1 MKIKSSYILLIYC
14 HDHVN
19 IKTRAKIFTLDKGF
33 YIYIGSCGIN
43 CSRILRHIGLRRK
56 KRLFWHI
63 DYLLERCSLRK
74 LMIIP
79 DIDEILLTKLL
90 SEDKELFEEIPGFG
104 SSDDHV
110 NKTHLL
116 KIKNSKIAVHIIS
129 EVLLKGSFRNVDIS

>member
-1 MKIKSSYILLIYC
+1 M
-14 HDHVN
+14 
-19 IKTRAKIFTLDKGF
+19 GM
-33 YIYIGSCGIN
+33 
-43 CSRILRHIGLRRK
+43 RRK

-63 DYLLERCSLRK
+63 DYLLEKCTLNK
-74 LMIIP
+74 IMIIP
-79 DIDEILLTKLL
+79 DIDEIMLTKLL

-116 KIKNSKIAVHIIS
+116 KIKNFKIAVHIIS

>member
-19 IKTRAKIFTLDKGF
+19 IKTRAKIFALDKGF
-33 YIYIGSCGIN
+33 YIYVGSCGIN
-43 CSRILRHIGLRRK
+43 CSRILRHIGLREK

-63 DYLLERCSLRK
+63 DYLLERCSLKK

-79 DIDEILLTKLL
+79 DVDEILLTKLL

-116 KIKNSKIAVHIIS
+116 KIRDSYELIDIEERLLTK
-129 EVLLKGSFRNVDIS
+129 LLK